1 MGRARQLTILSL
13 SHFVND
19 LYGSV
24 LPPLYPLLA
33 SIYSL
38 TYASAGLY
46 TAAYLFSSA
55 LLQPIF
61 GYLFDR
67 YRLGFM
73 LPLSL
78 VFGAVGIGAVGFVGG
93 FEATLLCVAVAGT
106 GSAIFHPIASAYSSY
121 SSARRGLLFSIFMIA
136 GRIGAAVAPFLA
148 LRATGVWGLYGL
160 AAFTLPALFMLYF
173 TIRIGEYEGANP
185 NGTPLTEK
193 RDKVL
198 QARGKV
204 LVLTALIGLT
214 GIGAQIAA
222 NGVVSF
228 IPFLAVAKGLGQD
241 FGGLLLTVHFIGAIV
256 GVPITSYL
264 SDLKGRYLVAVALL
278 SAASL
283 LLTPLPIL
291 QPSLMILASA
301 ALGACFISLHTLL
314 ILIMHEVMPEQK
326 GLATSVIYGVAL
338 GGGGLLTPAVGYMID
353 VGGFETGYTVLSL
366 VGLAALLPLAT
377 VWRLRKKSSTYS
389 SLE

>member
-1 MGRARQLTILSL
+1 MSRARQLTILSL

-61 GYLFDR
+61 GYVFDK
-67 YRLGFM
+67 YRWWFM

-78 VFGAVGIGAVGFVGG
+78 VLGAVGIGAVGLAAG
-93 FEATLLCVAVAGT
+93 FEASLLFVAVAGT
-106 GSAIFHPIASAYSSY
+106 GSAIFHPVASAYSSY
-121 SSARRGLLFSIFMIA
+121 SSARRGLLFSVFMIA

-148 LRATGVWGLYGL
+148 LRATDEWGLYGL
-160 AAFTLPALFMLYF
+160 AVFAIPALLILYF
-173 TIRIGEYEGANP
+173 TIRIGEYEGTRP
-185 NGTPLTEK
+185 NGAFVEGGRHETRL
-193 RDKVL
+193 L
-198 QARGKV
+198 ARGK
-204 LVLTALIGLT
+204 LLILTALVGLT

-228 IPFLAVAKGLGQD
+228 ISFLAVAKGLGQG
-241 FGGLLLTVHFIGAIV
+241 FGGLLLTVHFVGAII
-256 GVPITSYL
+256 GVPLTSYL
-264 SDLKGRYLVAVALL
+264 SDLKGRYVVSIFLL
-278 SAASL
+278 GVASL
-283 LLTPLPIL
+283 LLMPLPL
-291 QPSLMILASA
+291 LDPSGMVLASA
-301 ALGACFISLHTLL
+301 VLGACFISLHTLL
-314 ILIMHEVMPEQK
+314 ILIMHEIMPEHK

-338 GGGGLLTPAVGYMID
+338 GGGGLLTPVIGYMID
-353 VGGFETGYTVLSL
+353 VGGFTTGYTVLSVIGL
-366 VGLAALLPLAT
+366 LSLMPLAA
-377 VWRLRKKSSTYS
+377 VWRLRRGVSPIPP
-389 SLE
+389 